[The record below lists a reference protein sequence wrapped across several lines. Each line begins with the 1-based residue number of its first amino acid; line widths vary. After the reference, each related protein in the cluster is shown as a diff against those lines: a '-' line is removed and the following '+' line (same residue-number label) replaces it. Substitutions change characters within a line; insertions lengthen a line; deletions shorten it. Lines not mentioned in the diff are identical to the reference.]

1 MFLQDPGGVVGPLAL
16 SHGVEACPLGGQ
28 VQSTDAGKQGKVG
41 QFHIKARLS
50 VVAATRSTAEAA
62 AGAVWE

>member
-1 MFLQDPGGVVGPLAL
+1 MFLQDPGGVVSPLAL
-16 SHGVEACPLGGQ
+16 PHGAEACPLGSQ
-28 VQSTDAGKQGKVG
+28 VQAADAGKQGKVG

-50 VVAATRSTAEAA
+50 VVAATRSAAEAA

>member
-1 MFLQDPGGVVGPLAL
+1 MFLQDPGGVVGPLTL
-16 SHGVEACPLGGQ
+16 PHGAEACPLGGQ
-28 VQSTDAGKQGKVG
+28 VQAADAGKQGKVG

-50 VVAATRSTAEAA
+50 VVAATRGTAEAA

>member
-1 MFLQDPGGVVGPLAL
+1 L
-16 SHGVEACPLGGQ
+16 SHGAEACPLGGQ
-28 VQSTDAGKQGKVG
+28 VQAADAGKQGKVG

>member
-28 VQSTDAGKQGKVG
+28 VQAADAGKQGKVG
-41 QFHIKARLS
+41 KFHVEARLS
-50 VVAATRSTAEAA
+50 VVAAARSATEAA
-62 AGAVWE
+62 AGAVGE